1 MIRKAK
7 LLFHTVKYLKFSQIW
22 NRVKRKFSTPCINT
36 SSAPELSKPRGKFQA
51 VALSQQKMLNSNTF
65 RFLNETNSVKES
77 ESWNDDNLD
86 KLWLYN
92 LHYFDDLNAI
102 NSDKRKEWHDSLIHK
117 WIKENTPGCGGNG
130 WEPYP
135 SSLRIVNWIK
145 WSLLGADIKQDWHDS
160 LAVQV
165 RYLSQN
171 LEYHILGNHLFAN
184 AKALIYAGL
193 YFQGIEAEKWYK
205 TGIKIFNKEL
215 QEQVLPDGGNF
226 ELSPMYHA
234 IFLEDLLDIFN
245 IHQAFNKQFPY
256 DITNKITSM
265 FDWLCAMCHP
275 DGEVSFFNDSVIGI
289 APNLTELEKYAERL
303 KIALSKKIDEFT
315 HLCDSG
321 YIRVQK
327 DNLVALLDVAHVG
340 PSYIPGHAHADTLSF
355 ELSLFG
361 QRVLVNS
368 GTSCYGVGVER
379 LRQRG
384 TTAHNTV
391 VINGDNSS
399 EVWGGFRV
407 ARRAKPFDL
416 KINQSNNQIKISC
429 SHDGYKRLRSGPVH
443 TRKWTFDSNQ
453 LVIHDFVDRPF
464 KEIVAR
470 YYFHPKVEVKLD
482 ASGKKGTASIDNK
495 NMISFKVQQGVASIL
510 DTTYHPEF
518 GLSISNKCLLIK
530 LDSLESKVCF
540 YW

>member
-51 VALSQQKMLNSNTF
+51 VALYQQKMLNSNTF

-245 IHQAFNKQFPY
+245 IHQAFSKQFPY
-256 DITNKITSM
+256 DIANKITSM
-265 FDWLCAMCHP
+265 FDWLRAMCHP

-289 APNLTELEKYAERL
+289 APNLTELEKYAKRL

-399 EVWGGFRV
+399 EVW
-407 ARRAKPFDL
+407 
-416 KINQSNNQIKISC
+416 
-429 SHDGYKRLRSGPVH
+429 SGLGWP
-443 TRKWTFDSNQ
+443 
-453 LVIHDFVDRPF
+453 
-464 KEIVAR
+464 
-470 YYFHPKVEVKLD
+470 D
-482 ASGKKGTASIDNK
+482 APN
-495 NMISFKVQQGVASIL
+495 
-510 DTTYHPEF
+510 P
-518 GLSISNKCLLIK
+518 LI
-530 LDSLESKVCF
+530 
-540 YW
+540 

>member
-22 NRVKRKFSTPCINT
+22 NRVKKKFARFNVDFSISPK
-36 SSAPELSKPRGKFQA
+36 LSKLVLKLQNP
-51 VALSQQKMLNSNTF
+51 VLCQQKMFSCDTF
-65 RFLNETNSVKES
+65 QFLNQTNRIEAVAD
-77 ESWNDDNLD
+77 WNNDSLG

-102 NSDKRKEWHDSLIHK
+102 DSGNRTEWHDSLIQK
-117 WIKENTPGCGGNG
+117 WIEENPPGHGNG

-171 LEYHILGNHLFAN
+171 LEYHILGNHLFSN

-205 TGIKIFNKEL
+205 TGITIFNKEL

-256 DITNKITSM
+256 DIANKITSM
-265 FDWLCAMCHP
+265 FDWLRAMCHP
-275 DGEVSFFNDSVIGI
+275 DGGVSFFNDSVIGI
-289 APNLTELEKYAERL
+289 APNLTELENYAERL
-303 KIALSKKIDEFT
+303 KIPLSKKIDELT
-315 HLCDSG
+315 HLCNSG

-327 DNLVALLDVAHVG
+327 GNLVALLDVAHVG

-361 QRVLVNS
+361 QRVMVNS

-384 TTAHNTV
+384 TPAHNSV
-391 VINGDNSS
+391 VINGENSS
-399 EVWGGFRV
+399 EVWSGFRV

-416 KINQSNNQIKISC
+416 NINKSEDRLQVSC
-429 SHDGYKRLRSGPVH
+429 SHDGYKRLKGSPVH
-443 TRKWTFDSNQ
+443 TRKWEISSNQ
-453 LVIHDFVDRPF
+453 LIVNDVITGNFQQA
-464 KEIVAR
+464 EAR
-470 YYFHPKVEVKLD
+470 YHFHPDVTIELNEVY
-482 ASGKKGTASIDNK
+482 KKGVVYLRNNNKVYFEVQSGSMCIID
-495 NMISFKVQQGVASIL
+495 S
-510 DTTYHPEF
+510 TYHPEF
-518 GLSISNKCLLIK
+518 GLSEDNKCLVLNFDSNQSK
-530 LDSLESKVCF
+530 LRF
-540 YW
+540 FW

>member
-1 MIRKAK
+1 MFGKAI
-7 LLFHTVKYLKFSQIW
+7 LLFNTVKYLKFIQIA
-22 NRVKRKFSTPCINT
+22 NRIKRKLIRPIVDL
-36 SSAPELSKPRGKFQA
+36 SSAPDISSANNQLKPIIKH
-51 VALSQQKMLNSNTF
+51 QQKMFENQIF
-65 RFLNETNSVKES
+65 RFLNKEFNVKTLEDWNS
-77 ESWNDDNLD
+77 NGQD

-92 LHYFDDLNAI
+92 LHYFDDLNAVNSEQRADRHCDLIQRWI
-102 NSDKRKEWHDSLIHK
+102 N
-117 WIKENTPGCGGNG
+117 ENPPGFKYG

-160 LAVQV
+160 LATQV

-193 YFQGIEAEKWYK
+193 YFQGTEAEKWYK

-265 FDWLCAMCHP
+265 FDWLRAMCHP

-289 APNLTELEKYAERL
+289 VPNLTELEKYAERL
-303 KIALSKKIDEFT
+303 KILLSKKIDEFT

-327 DNLVALLDVAHVG
+327 DNIVALLDVAHVG

-361 QRVLVNS
+361 QRMMVNS
-368 GTSCYGVGVER
+368 GTSCYEVGVER

-384 TTAHNTV
+384 TSAHNTV
-391 VINGDNSS
+391 VINGENSS

-416 KINQSNNQIKISC
+416 KINQSNKQIKISC
-429 SHDGYKRLRSGPVH
+429 SHDGYKRLRSGLVH
-443 TRKWTFDSNQ
+443 TRKWTFDSDQ

-495 NMISFKVQQGVASIL
+495 NIISFKVQQGVASIL

>member
-22 NRVKRKFSTPCINT
+22 NRVKRKITTPCINT
-36 SSAPELSKPRGKFQA
+36 SNTPDLSKPKGEFQA

-65 RFLNETNSVKES
+65 RFLNETNSIKTS

-92 LHYFDDLNAI
+92 LHYFDDLNAV
-102 NSDKRKEWHDSLIHK
+102 NSDKRKEWHNSLIQK
-117 WIKENTPGCGGNG
+117 WINENTLGRGNG

-135 SSLRIVNWIK
+135 SSLRIINWIK

-193 YFQGIEAEKWYK
+193 YFQGKEAEKWYK

-245 IHQAFNKQFPY
+245 IHQAFNKQFPH

-265 FDWLCAMCHP
+265 FNWLRAMCHP
-275 DGEVSFFNDSVIGI
+275 DGEVSFFNDSAIGI
-289 APNLTELEKYAERL
+289 APNLIELAEYAERL
-303 KIALSKKIDEFT
+303 RIPLSKKIDELT

-327 DNLVALLDVAHVG
+327 DILVALLNVAHVG

-355 ELSLFG
+355 ELSLSG
-361 QRVLVNS
+361 QRMMVNS
-368 GTSCYGVGVER
+368 GTSCYGVGTER
-379 LRQRG
+379 HRQRG
-384 TTAHNTV
+384 TEAHNTV
-391 VINGDNSS
+391 VINGENSS

-407 ARRAKPFDL
+407 ARRAKPFDIE
-416 KINQSNNQIKISC
+416 INQSNKQTKISC
-429 SHDGYKRLRSGPVH
+429 SHDGYTRLGNSLIH
-443 TRKWTFDSNQ
+443 TRKWTFDPNQ
-453 LVIHDFVDRPF
+453 LVIHDYVNYPC
-464 KEIVAR
+464 EEVEAR

-482 ASGKKGTASIDNK
+482 ASGEKGTASIHNN
-495 NMISFKVQQGVASIL
+495 NMISFKVQQGAASIL

-540 YW
+540 CW